1 MYCFTFV
8 SGMVPGAITSNIMQT
23 TTTQELQST
32 TTVKPSP
39 AIEAGKFNGHLA
51 SFALGAFNYL
61 LAFKVSREVAHKIA
75 MDYASDI
82 GRGMSENLEIVSAVG
97 KAKKNGESVVSFSG
111 KTHAVTQTFS
121 MSLIRVCILI
131 EKCHAEK
138 FFDKRPELDTLP
150 LTDNL
155 ADYLAEAKAW
165 ASRQTWK

>member
-1 MYCFTFV
+1 
-8 SGMVPGAITSNIMQT
+8 MQT
-23 TTTQELQST
+23 TTTQEPQST
-32 TTVKPSP
+32 TTVKLSP
-39 AIEAGKFNGHLA
+39 AVEAGKFNGHLA

-131 EKCHAEK
+131 EKCHDEK
-138 FFDKRPELDTLP
+138 FFGKRPELDSLP
-150 LTDNL
+150 LSANL